1 MTFRL
6 DKAVIPP
13 GLVSSGR
20 TYTLIVEGE
29 EFYILNT
36 GRAKGPGGGVAGL
49 GVHAAIDRQIKKG
62 EERIN
67 NGDIRELVKE
77 KHCALLTKDQIS
89 EVKLQEGRKEVTL
102 DVHVG
107 KKKYHFVFPLE
118 ALPQVEEL
126 RSLLTP

>member
-20 TYTLIVEGE
+20 TYTLIVEDG

-36 GRAKGPGGGVAGL
+36 GRAKGPSGGVAGL
-49 GVHAAIDRQIKKG
+49 GVHAVIDRQIKKG
-62 EERIN
+62 EERIDS
-67 NGDIRELVKE
+67 GDVRELAKE
-77 KHCALLTKDQIS
+77 KHCTLLTKAQIS
-89 EVKLQEGRKEVTL
+89 EVKLEEKRKEVAL
-102 DVHVG
+102 DVHAG

-118 ALPQVEEL
+118 ALPQVKEL
-126 RSLLTP
+126 ESLLTG

>member
-13 GLVSSGR
+13 TFVTSGR
-20 TYTLIVEGE
+20 TYTLIVEGD

-36 GRAKGPGGGVAGL
+36 GRAKGPSGGVAGL

-67 NGDIRELVKE
+67 NGDIRDLVKE
-77 KHCALLTKDQIS
+77 KHCTLLTKDQIT
-89 EVKLQEGRKEVTL
+89 EVDLQEGRREVTL
-102 DVHVG
+102 DVRAS
-107 KKKYHFVFPLE
+107 KKKYHFVFPAE
-118 ALPQVEEL
+118 TMPQVKEL
-126 RSLLTP
+126 ESLLTC